1 MLPPL
6 LVLIIVIV
14 IISTVVGTVA
24 KLLNN
29 LNEGQGANAARLR
42 PPGAAGGPRQPAS
55 DVDRFLAE
63 IDRLRRK
70 TAEPPP
76 PAPPSPP
83 PPERKPERS
92 RPRLA
97 DDFPDP
103 TKEAREDRG
112 LTAAPADLP
121 VAQVVP
127 AAGAPAPP
135 PGAAGMPS
143 PRGTPRYGSRPRS
156 TARPTFAK
164 NLTALLTSSQGLA
177 IAVVL
182 PEILGAPKCK
192 RGQARARVA
201 RYVPRPGG
209 GSQPPGGATT

>member
-6 LVLIIVIV
+6 LVVIIVIV

-29 LNEGQGANAARLR
+29 LNEAQGANAARLR

-76 PAPPSPP
+76 PTPSPSP
-83 PPERKPERS
+83 APQKKPERS

-103 TKEAREDRG
+103 TKDKEAREDRG
-112 LTAAPADLP
+112 LAAVPPADLP

-127 AAGAPAPP
+127 AAGTH
-135 PGAAGMPS
+135 PGAAGVPS
-143 PRGTPRYGSRPRS
+143 PRGTPRYGTRPRPPAKS
-156 TARPTFAK
+156 TFAK
-164 NLTALLTSSQGLA
+164 NLTTLLTSSQGLA
-177 IAVVL
+177 VAVVVQ
-182 PEILGAPKCK
+182 EVLGAPKCK
-192 RGQARARVA
+192 RGQARGRVA
-201 RYVPRPGG
+201 RYVPRPAS
-209 GSQPPGGATT
+209 GSQAPGGTTA